1 MKIFIALL
9 LILAGCRSKYDTS
22 KAIDIL
28 PTDEIT
34 IDYRLKDL
42 PFQIDDETLVASV
55 AENKKEK
62 ITNIANFVQSVE
74 HFEGKLFLA
83 TNKKIV
89 VALIGSL
96 TEKTK
101 EISVKHNISNPMLAV
116 QRGLV
121 LIFDSKGTFSVLN
134 SNTLE
139 EIWSG
144 RIGLTDGEFL
154 AEQKE
159 KGLLETLNPKPP
171 KQVVTLGSKFVCEN
185 EKCYAVTAEGI
196 LVVLDI
202 TKKQVQMAQVFP
214 KQDIVLNNLY
224 KPIIANGNIIFATG
238 NSEFAIFNIA
248 KQSIVGQ
255 STFANEETASMFDIN
270 LVKEIY
276 SSSENV
282 LISHLNGIYAF
293 NVVQGRPLWNKNLH
307 IDTALISGNYIIFFE
322 NKTQKLVCMH
332 IATGEARWIV
342 PLDIK
347 QTQVIFLNIV
357 KNKGDYMLFV
367 GTKNGIDVISFE
379 DGSKKHFL
387 KMNLSNIAY
396 SFTNNDILY
405 YIKKSN
411 IYKVK

>member
-22 KAIDIL
+22 NAIDIL
-28 PTDEIT
+28 PTNEIT
-34 IDYRLKDL
+34 IEYRLKDL
-42 PFQIDDETLVASV
+42 PFQIDDEGVVASV
-55 AENKKEK
+55 SQGKKEK
-62 ITNIANFVQSVE
+62 VSKVKNFVESVE

-83 TNKKIV
+83 TNKKIAV
-89 VALIGSL
+89 VSL
-96 TEKTK
+96 RNSKEKTK
-101 EISVKHNISNPMLAV
+101 EISAKHKISNPMLAV
-116 QRGLV
+116 QKDFV
-121 LIFDSKGTFSVLN
+121 LIFDSKGTFSVVN
-134 SNTLE
+134 SSTLE
-139 EIWSG
+139 EVWGG

-171 KQVVTLGSKFVCEN
+171 KQVVTMGSKFVCEN

-214 KQDIVLNNLY
+214 KQDIILNNLY
-224 KPIIANGNIIFATG
+224 KPIITNGNIIFATG
-238 NSEFAIFNIA
+238 NSEFTIFNIE
-248 KQSIVGQ
+248 KQAIIGQ

-276 SSSENV
+276 SSNGNV

-332 IATGEARWIV
+332 IATGEAKWIV
-342 PLDIK
+342 PLNSK
-347 QTQVIFLNIV
+347 QTQVNFLQIV
-357 KNKGDYMLFV
+357 KNENDYSLFV
-367 GTKNGIDVISFE
+367 GTKNGIEVLSFE
-379 DGSKKHFL
+379 DGSKKDFL
-387 KMNLSNIAY
+387 KMNLGNVAY
-396 SFTNNDILY
+396 SFTHNEILY
-405 YIKKSN
+405 YINKSN

>member
-1 MKIFIALL
+1 MKIFIALI
-9 LILAGCRSKYDTS
+9 LILAGCRSQYDTS

-42 PFQIDDETLVASV
+42 PFQIDDETFVASILQ
-55 AENKKEK
+55 NKKEK
-62 ITNIANFVQSVE
+62 ITDITNFVQSVE
-74 HFEGKLFLA
+74 HFEGNLFLA
-83 TNKKIV
+83 TNKKITV
-89 VALIGSL
+89 VSVGDSHNKA
-96 TEKTK
+96 K
-101 EISVKHNISNPMLAV
+101 EISAKHKISNPMLVAN
-116 QRGLV
+116 GNFV
-121 LIFDSKGTFSVLN
+121 LIFNSKGTFSFMN
-134 SNTLE
+134 SSTLE
-139 EIWSG
+139 EVWGG
-144 RIGLTDGEFL
+144 RIGLTDDEFL

-202 TKKQVQMAQVFP
+202 IKKQVQMAQVFQ

-224 KPIIANGNIIFATG
+224 KPIVINGNVIFATG
-238 NSEFAIFNIA
+238 NSEFAIFSIA
-248 KQSIVGQ
+248 KQAVIGQ

-276 SSSENV
+276 SSNDNV
-282 LISHLNGIYAF
+282 LISHINGIYAF
-293 NVVQGRPLWNKNLH
+293 DATQGRPLWNKNLQ

-332 IATGEARWIV
+332 IATGEAKWIV
-342 PLDIK
+342 PLDINPM
-347 QTQVIFLNIV
+347 QVIFLNIA
-357 KNKGDYMLFV
+357 KNQNDYSLFV
-367 GTKNGIDVISFE
+367 GTKKGIDVLSFE
-379 DGSKKHFL
+379 DGSKKDFL
-387 KMNLSNIAY
+387 RMNLKNVVY
-396 SFTNNDILY
+396 SFTHNEILY
-405 YIKKSN
+405 YINKSN

>member
-22 KAIDIL
+22 NAIDIL
-28 PTDEIT
+28 PTNEIT
-34 IDYRLKDL
+34 IEYRLKDL
-42 PFQIDDETLVASV
+42 PFQIDDEGVVASV
-55 AENKKEK
+55 SQGKKEQISK
-62 ITNIANFVQSVE
+62 VKNFVESVE

-83 TNKKIV
+83 TNKKIAV
-89 VALIGSL
+89 ISL
-96 TEKTK
+96 RNSKEKTK
-101 EISVKHNISNPMLAV
+101 EISVKHKISNPMLAV
-116 QRGLV
+116 QRDFV
-121 LIFDSKGTFSVLN
+121 LIFDSKGTFSVVN
-134 SNTLE
+134 SSTLE
-139 EIWSG
+139 EVWGG

-171 KQVVTLGSKFVCEN
+171 KQVVTMGSKFVCEN

-214 KQDIVLNNLY
+214 KQDIILNNLY
-224 KPIIANGNIIFATG
+224 KPIITNGNIIFATG
-238 NSEFAIFNIA
+238 NSEFAIFNIE
-248 KQSIVGQ
+248 KQAIIGQ

-276 SSSENV
+276 SSNGNV

-332 IATGEARWIV
+332 IATGEAKWIV
-342 PLDIK
+342 PLNSK
-347 QTQVIFLNIV
+347 QTQVSFLQIV
-357 KNKGDYMLFV
+357 KNENDYSLFV
-367 GTKNGIDVISFE
+367 GTKNGVEVLSFE
-379 DGSKKHFL
+379 DGSKKDFL
-387 KMNLSNIAY
+387 KMNLGNVAY
-396 SFTNNDILY
+396 SFTHNEILY
-405 YIKKSN
+405 YINKSN

>member
-1 MKIFIALL
+1 MKIFIAFL
-9 LILAGCRSKYDTS
+9 LILAGCRSKYNTS
-22 KAIDIL
+22 RAIDIL

-42 PFQIDDETLVASV
+42 PFQIDDETFVASV
-55 AENKKEK
+55 SQNQKAK
-62 ITNIANFVQSVE
+62 ITDIANFVQSVE
-74 HFEGKLFLA
+74 HFEGKIFLA
-83 TNKKIV
+83 TNKKITV
-89 VALIGSL
+89 VTLENVNDKA
-96 TEKTK
+96 K
-101 EISVKHNISNPMLAV
+101 EISAKHKILNPMLVAK
-116 QRGLV
+116 GNFV
-121 LIFDSKGTFSVLN
+121 LMFNSKGTFSFLN

-139 EIWSG
+139 EYWSG

-171 KQVVTLGSKFVCEN
+171 KQVVTLGSGFVCEN
-185 EKCYAVTAEGI
+185 DKCYAVTAEGI

-202 TKKQVQMAQVFP
+202 LKKQVQMAQAFP
-214 KQDIVLNNLY
+214 KQDIILNNLY

-248 KQSIVGQ
+248 KQAIIGQ

-276 SSSENV
+276 SSNGNV

-293 NVVQGRPLWNKNLH
+293 DATQGRPLWNKNLH

-332 IATGEARWIV
+332 IATGEAKWIM
-342 PLDIK
+342 PLNSNP
-347 QTQVIFLNIV
+347 TQVIFLKIV
-357 KNKGDYMLFV
+357 KNQNDYSLFV
-367 GTKNGIDVISFE
+367 GTKNGIEILSFE
-379 DGSKKHFL
+379 DGTKKDFL
-387 KMNLSNIAY
+387 KMNLGNVAY
-396 SFTNNDILY
+396 SFTHNEALY
-405 YIKKSN
+405 YINKSN